1 MKFAKD
7 VRQSSVLLIATA
19 FFLAA
24 CNVQTNKTSDGKNV
38 EVKTPVGD
46 IHVQEN
52 GKDQKDK
59 SVDIKTPFGGLQVR
73 TNDVAAKDTGLTI
86 YPGARQAPRSEH
98 DDSQANVNIATAWFG
113 VKVVALKY
121 ESDDS
126 PDKIL
131 DYYKK
136 EMAKYG
142 KVLQCQDGK
151 AVGGSDNSG
160 SDDSEA
166 LTCKDHDK
174 KDHGMNIDISDHHSD
189 TTELK
194 VGTKSRQRIVAVKPN
209 GKGSHFD
216 LVFVQTREKS
226 ETM

>member
-1 MKFAKD
+1 MRIVNDF
-7 VRQSSVLLIATA
+7 RQSGIVLIVSAVVLTACSVHE
-19 FFLAA
+19 
-24 CNVQTNKTSDGKNV
+24 NKTSEGKNV
-38 EVKTPVGD
+38 DVQTPVGAV
-46 IHVQEN
+46 HVQEN
-52 GKDQKDK
+52 GKSQKDK

-73 TNDVAAKDTGLTI
+73 TNDVAAKDTGLTV

-126 PDKIL
+126 PDKVL

-136 EMAKYG
+136 DLAKYG
-142 KVLQCQDGK
+142 KVLECKNGRE
-151 AVGGSDNSG
+151 VSGGGSSA

-166 LTCKDHDK
+166 LTCKDNDK
-174 KDHGMNIDISDHHSD
+174 KDHGMNINISEHESD

-194 VGTKSRQRIVAVKPN
+194 VGTKSRQRIVAVKPS

-216 LVFVQTREKS
+216 LVYVQTREKS

>member
-1 MKFAKD
+1 MRFANEFG
-7 VRQSSVLLIATA
+7 RSGVLRIVSAFLLTA
-19 FFLAA
+19 
-24 CNVQTNKTSDGKNV
+24 CSVQTNKTNDGKNV
-38 EVKTPVGD
+38 DVKTPVGD

-136 EMAKYG
+136 DMAKYG

-151 AVGGSDNSG
+151 VVGGSDNSG
-160 SDDSEA
+160 SDDSEE

-174 KDHGMNIDISDHHSD
+174 KDHGLNIDMSDHRSH

-194 VGTKSRQRIVAVKPN
+194 VGTKSHQRIVAVKPN

-216 LVFVQTREKS
+216 LVYVQTREKS

>member
-1 MKFAKD
+1 MRT
-7 VRQSSVLLIATA
+7 VRDFRHMGVFLIASAFLFTA
-19 FFLAA
+19 
-24 CNVQTNKTSDGKNV
+24 CSVHESRSSDGKNV
-38 EVKTPVGD
+38 DVQTPVGA
-46 IHVQEN
+46 IHVQKGNNE
-52 GKDQKDK
+52 KDK
-59 SVDIKTPFGGLQVR
+59 SVNIKTPFGGLQVR
-73 TNDVAAKDTGLTI
+73 TDDVAAKDTGLTI

-126 PDKIL
+126 PEKIL

-136 EMAKYG
+136 EMAKSG
-142 KVLQCQDGK
+142 KVLQCKDGK
-151 AVGGSDNSG
+151 EVGGSTSSS

-166 LTCKDHDK
+166 LTCKDRDK
-174 KDHGMNIDISDHHSD
+174 KDHGLNINISEHESD

-209 GKGSHFD
+209 GKGSQFD
-216 LVFVQTREKS
+216 LVYVQTREKS

>member
-1 MKFAKD
+1 MLTAC
-7 VRQSSVLLIATA
+7 SVHES
-19 FFLAA
+19 
-24 CNVQTNKTSDGKNV
+24 KTESGKNV
-38 EVKTPVGD
+38 DVQTPVGA
-46 IHVQEN
+46 IHVQKSN
-52 GKDQKDK
+52 NDKDK
-59 SVDIKTPFGGLQVR
+59 SVNIKTPFGGLQVR
-73 TNDVAAKDTGLTI
+73 TDDVAAKDTGLTV

-126 PDKIL
+126 PEKIL

-142 KVLQCQDGK
+142 RVLQCKDGK
-151 AVGGSDNSG
+151 EAGGGGSSASN
-160 SDDSEA
+160 DSEE
-166 LTCKDHDK
+166 LSCKDHDK
-174 KDHGMNIDISDHHSD
+174 KDHGLNIDMSDHRGD

-194 VGTKSRQRIVAVKPN
+194 VGTKSRQRIVAIKPN
-209 GKGSHFD
+209 GKGAQFD
-216 LVFVQTREKS
+216 LVFVQTREES

>member
-1 MKFAKD
+1 MRSTEDLGYAGI
-7 VRQSSVLLIATA
+7 SLIAGALLLTA
-19 FFLAA
+19 
-24 CNVQTNKTSDGKNV
+24 CSVHESKTESGKNV
-38 EVKTPVGD
+38 DVQTPVGA
-46 IHVQEN
+46 IHVQKGN
-52 GKDQKDK
+52 NDKDK
-59 SVDIKTPFGGLQVR
+59 SVNIKTPFGGLQVR
-73 TNDVAAKDTGLTI
+73 TDDVAAKDTGLTV
-86 YPGARQAPRSEH
+86 YPGARQASRSEH

-126 PDKIL
+126 PDKVL

-142 KVLQCQDGK
+142 RVLTCRDGK
-151 AVGGSDNSG
+151 EVGGSS
-160 SDDSEA
+160 SSSSADSEE

-174 KDHGMNIDISDHHSD
+174 KDHGLNIDMSDHRSD

-209 GKGSHFD
+209 GNGAQFD
-216 LVFVQTREKS
+216 LVFVQTREQS

>member
-1 MKFAKD
+1 MRFASGFG
-7 VRQSSVLLIATA
+7 QSGILLIAS
-19 FFLAA
+19 FFLTA
-24 CNVQTNKTSDGKNV
+24 CSVQTNKTNEGKNV
-38 EVKTPVGD
+38 DVKTPVGD

-73 TNDVAAKDTGLTI
+73 TNDVVAKDTGLAV

-98 DDSQANVNIATAWFG
+98 DESQANVNIATAWFG
-113 VKVVALKY
+113 VKVIALKY

-126 PDKIL
+126 PEKVL

-142 KVLQCQDGK
+142 KVLECKDGK
-151 AVGGSDNSG
+151 SVGDSGSSS
-160 SDDSEA
+160 SDDSEE

-174 KDHGMNIDISDHHSD
+174 KDHGLNIDVSEHHSD

-194 VGTKSRQRIVAVKPN
+194 VGTKSRQRIVAVKPS
-209 GKGSHFD
+209 GKGSQFD
-216 LVFVQTREKS
+216 LVYVQTREKS

>member
-1 MKFAKD
+1 MRSVKD
-7 VRQSSVLLIATA
+7 FRYLGAFPIASVLLFTA
-19 FFLAA
+19 
-24 CNVQTNKTSDGKNV
+24 CSVHESRTSDGKNV
-38 EVKTPVGD
+38 DVQTPVGA
-46 IHVQEN
+46 IHVQKGNNE
-52 GKDQKDK
+52 KDK
-59 SVDIKTPFGGLQVR
+59 SVNIKTPFGGLQVR
-73 TNDVAAKDTGLTI
+73 TDDVAVKDTGLTV
-86 YPGARQAPRSEH
+86 YPGARQAPRSGH

-126 PDKIL
+126 PEKIL

-136 EMAKYG
+136 DMAKYG
-142 KVLQCQDGK
+142 KVLQCKDGK
-151 AVGGSDNSG
+151 DVGGSSSSP
-160 SDDSEA
+160 SDDSEE

-174 KDHGMNIDISDHHSD
+174 KNHDMNIDIGEHESD

-216 LVFVQTREKS
+216 LVYVQTREKS

>member
-1 MKFAKD
+1 MRVANGF
-7 VRQSSVLLIATA
+7 RQAGALLIVSAFLLTA
-19 FFLAA
+19 
-24 CNVQTNKTSDGKNV
+24 CSVQTNKSDDGKNV
-38 EVKTPVGD
+38 DVKTPVGD
-46 IHVQEN
+46 IHVQKS
-52 GKDQKDK
+52 GKDEQDK

-73 TNDVAAKDTGLTI
+73 TNDVAVKDTGLAI

-126 PDKIL
+126 PEKVL
-131 DYYKK
+131 DYYRKD
-136 EMAKYG
+136 MAKYG
-142 KVLQCQDGK
+142 RVLECKDGK
-151 AVGGSDNSG
+151 EIGGSSSSA

-166 LTCKDHDK
+166 LTCKDHEK
-174 KDHGMNIDISDHHSD
+174 KDHGMNINIGDHESD

-209 GKGSHFD
+209 GNGSRFD
-216 LVFVQTREKS
+216 LVYVQTREKS